1 MFLLTP
7 IYRIN
12 CIFCH
17 VHCGQ
22 GVAGATDSDVTPRD
36 HTTFA
41 EPLAHPGEHLRED
54 FLPDYGLT
62 PGALARAMGLKD
74 RTRIERVVRE
84 QQPITSDTALR
95 LARVFGTT
103 AEFWMNLQTQHDL
116 SKAAIA
122 ARDELAAIKPL
133 RAA

>member
-1 MFLLTP
+1 MTVRTRSHD
-7 IYRIN
+7 Y
-12 CIFCH
+12 
-17 VHCGQ
+17 
-22 GVAGATDSDVTPRD
+22 
-36 HTTFA
+36 TTFA
-41 EPLAHPGEHLRED
+41 EPLAHPGAHLRED

-74 RTRIERVVRE
+74 RTRIERLVRE
-84 QQPITSDTALR
+84 QQPVTSDTALR

-122 ARDELAAIKPL
+122 ARDELAKIEPL